1 MKAIWSAGRADH
13 QDRLAR
19 LEPSALVHGQAGHA
33 GAGQRGRGDHAQ
45 LRRPSRQERAGLEG
59 RVLGQ
64 RAGGDGGDADA
75 GGERRRRA
83 EPEHLLPHLEPA
95 RTGADLGHGA
105 GDVDVGAGDE
115 REVQRDHLAYRARG
129 HQQVGRVE
137 RGGGHPDL
145 QLSRAG
151 LEDREVFDGERAG
164 RAVSGNDESF
174 HEHPFQGDRLSLSR
188 HPVRTGSP
196 RPVSLPAFRLH
207 LDRRLEVSRED
218 APRLPVPPRR
228 RSGLP
233 ASPPW

>member
-1 MKAIWSAGRADH
+1 MPVLGSAAAVTTLSFGG
-13 QDRLAR
+13 RLAR
-19 LEPSALVHGQAGHA
+19 NGPAWKVAYSASAPEVTAGMPTPA
-33 GAGQRGRGDHAQ
+33 AN
-45 LRRPSRQERAGLEG
+45 
-59 RVLGQ
+59 
-64 RAGGDGGDADA
+64 DGGA
-75 GGERRRRA
+75 
-83 EPEHLLPHLEPA
+83 PNPNTSCLTSEPA

-105 GDVDVGAGDE
+105 GDVGAGDE

-151 LEDREVFDGERAG
+151 LGDREVFDGERAG

-196 RPVSLPAFRLH
+196 RPVSLSAFRLH

-218 APRLPVPPRR
+218 APRLPAPPRR